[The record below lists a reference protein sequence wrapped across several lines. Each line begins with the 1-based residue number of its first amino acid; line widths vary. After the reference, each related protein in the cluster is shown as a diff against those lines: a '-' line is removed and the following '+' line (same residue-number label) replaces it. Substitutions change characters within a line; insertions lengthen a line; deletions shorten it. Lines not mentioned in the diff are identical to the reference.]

1 MRIEPKESAC
11 WDEPL
16 TTALRLLTRKLASP
30 RQIQAA
36 VDACHASRPK
46 IGALALVESKLKV
59 AQVFQILR
67 EQATSNEYFGEIAV
81 RLGFLNRAA
90 LCELLWLQVERTPKL
105 LDVLVEQG
113 AITKEQKADLSR
125 SAERPH
131 NRLTALATAC

>member
-1 MRIEPKESAC
+1 MRIESKECAC

-46 IGALALVESKLKV
+46 IGALALVEGKLKV
-59 AQVFQILR
+59 AHVFQILR
-67 EQATSNEYFGEIAV
+67 EQATSDEYFGEIAM
-81 RLGFLNRAA
+81 RLGYLDRST

-113 AITKEQKADLSR
+113 AISEEQKADISR
-125 SAERPH
+125 GADRPH
-131 NRLTALATAC
+131 NRLNWLPAV